1 MSGCAPAGSGSAGRP
16 AGNPDRASR
25 AAEPFDGP
33 APTLEFGRGSVP
45 AAAAERGT
53 FARGPDCSAAF
64 DAREDDL
71 DSFEPDDPLVSA
83 AAVGG
88 IDTTAVPIPS
98 ATARAP
104 TRPAEATF
112 GEIMVL
118 NLPKSHL
125 LQKKYDTS
133 EYLSRTPLPAHM
145 SKCVGSLSEFVAP
158 TAEVHCTS
166 CPVNHPY
173 RPRDGRAFYGT
184 R

>member
-1 MSGCAPAGSGSAGRP
+1 MSGYVPEGFASAGRP

-33 APTLEFGRGSVP
+33 APTLEFGRGSAP
-45 AAAAERGT
+45 AAAVERGA
-53 FARGPDCSAAF
+53 FARGPDCSAAL

-83 AAVGG
+83 AAVAG
-88 IDTTAVPIPS
+88 IDTKAVPIPS

-104 TRPAEATF
+104 TRPAEATL

-118 NLPKSHL
+118 NLSKSQL

-133 EYLSRTPLPAHM
+133 
-145 SKCVGSLSEFVAP
+145 K
-158 TAEVHCTS
+158 
-166 CPVNHPY
+166 
-173 RPRDGRAFYGT
+173 
-184 R
+184 